1 LANFD
6 IKVLMR
12 VISMNGLRN
21 AHVISSQA
29 LGDVI
34 IVKIKTELDECIL
47 CKRIHDNENMF
58 CIVNPR
64 SETIEVRCFRKGSK
78 ARGLKFT
85 FAGV

>member
-1 LANFD
+1 
-6 IKVLMR
+6 
-12 VISMNGLRN
+12 MNGLRN
-21 AHVISSQA
+21 AKITHEKA
-29 LGDVI
+29 LGEI
-34 IVKIKTELDECIL
+34 IIIRIKTDVDECIL
-47 CKRIHDNENMF
+47 CKRVHENDNMF